1 MLLLPLKE
9 FITVYNMYVY
19 CGQSTAAA
27 SNMAA
32 VVEARDKYAAVMN
45 EVRARVCVN

>member
-1 MLLLPLKE
+1 
-9 FITVYNMYVY
+9 MYVY

-32 VVEARDKYAAVMN
+32 AVQARDNYAAVMD
-45 EVRARVCVN
+45 EVRVCVNYTG